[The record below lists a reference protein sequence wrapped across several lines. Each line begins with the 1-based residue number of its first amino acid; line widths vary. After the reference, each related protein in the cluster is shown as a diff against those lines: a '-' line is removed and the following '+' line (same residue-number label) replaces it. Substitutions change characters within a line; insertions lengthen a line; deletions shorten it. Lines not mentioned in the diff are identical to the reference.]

1 MDRSNRELESGIVR
15 RGVFAPLAVVA
26 FAVMAGGWLLQEG
39 VDRASNIYVR
49 VRVLQEVVDHVET
62 SFVDDVDAADL
73 YTSAIDG
80 LIRDLGDPHSS
91 FLPADEY
98 ENLSIRIEGEYG
110 GVGLEVVLRGGWV
123 TVVSPIAGTPGQRA
137 GIRAGD
143 QFFEI
148 EGIPADT
155 MITDQAVE
163 LLRGRPG
170 TEVTVKMLRPGVD
183 EPIEF
188 TFERA
193 TIRLRA
199 VPFAL
204 MLEPGIG
211 YVPLQTVSETSSRE
225 IRAAVDSLR
234 GEGLDGL
241 ILDLR
246 GNPGG
251 LLDEGIAVSDLFL
264 EAGLPIVET
273 RGRAASQSQTYSAS
287 SPDRYRNLPI
297 VVLVDGTSASA
308 SEIIAGALQDHDRA
322 VIIGETTY
330 GKGSVQSLFRLTG
343 GDVLKLT
350 TARWYTPVGRS
361 IDRDPDAVVDV
372 AGRHDLA
379 ISGQV
384 VRPTV
389 LDGRPEYESVGG
401 RTLLGGGGI
410 TPDLYVSPETLS
422 PQEAE
427 AVYRVFR
434 RAGDFRTA
442 LFNYAVSF
450 VQDHPN
456 AQPGFVVD
464 DAELQAFY
472 ETLPEWRA
480 EIDYDEFMAAQRFVR
495 YRMERE
501 IALQA
506 WGDAGQFE
514 QSRRHD
520 TQLTTA
526 IELLQRATSP
536 ADLLEQVAAAA
547 NGQDSGS

>member
-1 MDRSNRELESGIVR
+1 MR
-15 RGVFAPLAVVA
+15 RGVFAPVAVVA

-49 VRVLQEVVDHVET
+49 IRVLQEVVDHVES
-62 SFVDDVDAADL
+62 SFVDDVDAAGL
-73 YTSAIDG
+73 YNSAIDG
-80 LIRDLGDPHSS
+80 LIRDLDDPHSS

-110 GVGLEVVLRGGWV
+110 GVGLEVVDRGGWV
-123 TVVSPIAGTPGQRA
+123 TVVSAMSGTPGQRA

-155 MITDQAVE
+155 MVTEEAVE
-163 LLRGRPG
+163 LLRGPPG
-170 TEVTVKMLRPGVD
+170 TEVTVKMLRPGVE

-188 TFERA
+188 TIERA
-193 TIRLRA
+193 TILLRA

-211 YVPLQTVSETSSRE
+211 YVPLQTVSETSSQE
-225 IRAAVDSLR
+225 VRAAVDSLR
-234 GEGLDGL
+234 GEGLEGL

-264 EAGLPIVET
+264 EAELPIVET
-273 RGRAASQSQTYSAS
+273 RGRAARQSQTYSSS
-287 SPDRYRNLPI
+287 SPDRYRDVPI

-322 VIIGETTY
+322 VVVGETTY

-343 GDVLKLT
+343 GDVLRLT
-350 TARWYTPVGRS
+350 TARWYTPVGRL
-361 IDRDPDAVVDV
+361 IDRDRDAVVDV
-372 AGRHDLA
+372 TEHELA

-389 LDGRPEYESVGG
+389 LDGRPEYESLGG

-410 TPDLYVSPETLS
+410 TPDLYVAPETLS
-422 PQEAE
+422 PEEAE

-434 RAGDFRTA
+434 RAGGFTAA
-442 LFNYAVSF
+442 LFNYAVAF

-456 AQPGFVVD
+456 AQPGFAVRD
-464 DAELQAFY
+464 SELEDFY
-472 ETLPEWRA
+472 ETLPEWRG
-480 EIDYDEFMAAQRFVR
+480 EVDRDEFMNAQRWVR
-495 YRMERE
+495 YLMERE

-506 WGDAGQFE
+506 WGDAGQFQ

-520 TQLTTA
+520 TQLATA
-526 IELLQRATSP
+526 IELLQAAPST
-536 ADLLEQVAAAA
+536 ADLIARVAAAA
-547 NGQDSGS
+547 NEQDSGS